1 MAVGAA
7 AVATVQSWGYLK
19 NAFRT
24 KTKPTLAILAT
35 VLLATLAATYYAYSS
50 QPSDSTARLR
60 QAIKTVP
67 PSAIRSGDYSK
78 MESVLTFSDSARTG
92 KDSGYPELEK
102 EIAYSI
108 GRNRNVVW
116 ARYLSDGKIRID
128 ENLLAEIRR

>member
-7 AVATVQSWGYLK
+7 ALATVQSWGYLK
-19 NAFRT
+19 NALRT
-24 KTKPTLAILAT
+24 RRKFVFAAFATLLAIAFS
-35 VLLATLAATYYAYSS
+35 VGYYAYSF

-60 QAIKTVP
+60 QAIKTIP

-78 MESVLTFSDSARTG
+78 MESVLTFADSAQTG

-116 ARYLSDGKIRID
+116 SRYLSDGKIRID
-128 ENLLAEIRR
+128 ETLLAEIRR

>member
-7 AVATVQSWGYLK
+7 ALAMVQSWGYLR

-24 KTKPTLAILAT
+24 RKKFVFAAFAALLAIVFSGA
-35 VLLATLAATYYAYSS
+35 YYAYSS

-60 QAIKTVP
+60 QAIKTIP

-78 MESVLTFSDSARTG
+78 MESVLTFADSARTG

-116 ARYLSDGKIRID
+116 SRYLSDRKIRID
-128 ENLLAEIRR
+128 ETLLAEIRR

>member
-7 AVATVQSWGYLK
+7 ALATVQSWGYLK
-19 NAFRT
+19 NALRT
-24 KTKPTLAILAT
+24 RGKFVFAAFATLLAIALS
-35 VLLATLAATYYAYSS
+35 VGYYAYSF

-78 MESVLTFSDSARTG
+78 MESVLTFADSARTG

-116 ARYLSDGKIRID
+116 SRYLSDGKIRID
-128 ENLLAEIRR
+128 ETLLAEIRR

>member
-7 AVATVQSWGYLK
+7 ALATIQSWGYLK

-24 KTKPTLAILAT
+24 KAKTILAIFAT
-35 VLLATLAATYYAYSS
+35 VLVATISVAYYAYSS

-60 QAIKTVP
+60 QAIKTIP
-67 PSAIRSGDYSK
+67 PSSIRSGDYSK
-78 MESVLTFSDSARTG
+78 MESILTFADSAQTG

-116 ARYLSDGKIRID
+116 SRYLSDGKIRID
-128 ENLLAEIRR
+128 ETLLAEIRR